1 MKEYSYSINKRLF
14 SFSFVNDTE
23 ESHGWDDRNK
33 WSHYPVL
40 HRVLN
45 FMKDRGFEVGR
56 DPEILEYY
64 KVLNEDHWYGRKGDL
79 EFKAGRY
86 PRGFEIKFFQN
97 INFENRCGGE
107 YDFHKFEKAPY
118 LIKLMWINETKK
130 IAEFI
135 ESIVPGIKNNTKED
149 NKLAIDFIKNDYVE
163 SCHKPQKDMNF
174 NLSELD
180 GTTCED
186 NTNNKDRDGK
196 VIYNGDIKYFR
207 DRYTGRLQRGKV
219 YHNINNMWWVILND
233 TEVTNV
239 ADFEFFDLS
248 SGYAKYR
255 RIKMDIKPK
264 EYINKLEL
272 LKKLTTKELDRELKR
287 RRKLEKVQKESF
299 K

>member
-1 MKEYSYSINKRLF
+1 MQEYIYRINKG
-14 SFSFVNDTE
+14 SFSFVFINDNNDE
-23 ESHGWDDRNK
+23 RHSWDDRNK
-33 WSHYPVL
+33 WSHYPIL

-56 DPEILEYY
+56 DSKILEYY
-64 KVLNEDHWYGRKGDL
+64 KYLNKDHWYGRKGDL
-79 EFKAGRY
+79 EFKARRY

-97 INFENRCGGE
+97 INFENRNGGE
-107 YDFHKFEKAPY
+107 YDFDKFEKAPY

-135 ESIVPGIKNNTKED
+135 ESIVPGVKNNTKED
-149 NKLAIDFIKNDYVE
+149 NKLVIDFIKNDYVE

-180 GTTCED
+180 GTTCEY

-207 DRYTGRLQRGKV
+207 NRYTGRLQRGKI

-239 ADFEFFDLS
+239 ADFEFFDLTPEDINI
-248 SGYAKYR
+248 R
-255 RIKMDIKPK
+255 RLKEDRKPK
-264 EYINKLEL
+264 EYIDKLNSLE
-272 LKKLTTKELDRELKR
+272 KLTTKELERELKR
-287 RRKLEKVQKESF
+287 RRKSEKL
-299 K
+299 